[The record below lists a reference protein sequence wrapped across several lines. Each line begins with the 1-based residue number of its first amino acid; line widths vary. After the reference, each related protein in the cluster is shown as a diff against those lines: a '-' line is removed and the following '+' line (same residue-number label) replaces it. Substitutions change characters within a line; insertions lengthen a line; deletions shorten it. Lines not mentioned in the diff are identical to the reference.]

1 VSAISSTG
9 VGELLDRLLTVLPA
23 AASADDIAAA
33 GGMPAEDWC
42 ASRLHDTAYLLFR
55 LSTNPN

>member
-1 VSAISSTG
+1 MSAISSTG

-23 AASADDIAAA
+23 AASAEDIAAA

-42 ASRLHDTAYLLFR
+42 ASRLHATVHLI
-55 LSTNPN
+55 NQP